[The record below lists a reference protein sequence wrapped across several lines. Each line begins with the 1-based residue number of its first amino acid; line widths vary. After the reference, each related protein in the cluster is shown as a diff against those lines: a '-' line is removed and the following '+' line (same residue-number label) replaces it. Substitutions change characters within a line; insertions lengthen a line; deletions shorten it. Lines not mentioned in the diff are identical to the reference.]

1 MPWQWH
7 SSICMVLD
15 FFLPRYFG
23 AFGFSPSGFLYI
35 DQVSFLEFW
44 ASCSY
49 PQVLATWPPVLLPYS
64 CQPTEILFS
73 TLRGCWGGL
82 GEGSTMLWLL
92 IKGAKDQPL
101 EDPA

>member
-1 MPWQWH
+1 MSSTEWLPLCSRTVLISPEPWTNLSWMPWQWH

-73 TLRGCWGGL
+73 TLRGCW
-82 GEGSTMLWLL
+82 
-92 IKGAKDQPL
+92 
-101 EDPA
+101 